1 MDTFWNR
8 GRKKRKKLEEKEEI
22 NNRLI
27 KDIIIR
33 DLRTLF
39 EQQEED
45 YYKFKRLQILW
56 NNSYIEYES
65 NGDKK

>member
-8 GRKKRKKLEEKEEI
+8 GRIKRKKLEEKEEI

-45 YYKFKRLQILW
+45 YYKFKRLQIFW

-65 NGDKK
+65 SGDKR

>member
-27 KDIIIR
+27 KDRIIR
-33 DLRTLF
+33 DIRTLF

-45 YYKFKRLQILW
+45 YYKFKRLQIFW

-65 NGDKK
+65 NADKK

>member
-27 KDIIIR
+27 KDRIIR
-33 DLRTLF
+33 DIRTLF

-45 YYKFKRLQILW
+45 YYKFKRLQIFW